1 MLLYLP
7 SSKIILTQPG
17 VSKCLA
23 VHNGALFAVRPNLSV
38 VQITSLLSIP
48 DLLKKML
55 EPKNRDEFG
64 DTDSEFSRDL
74 ENPVTK
80 ILK

>member
-17 VSKCLA
+17 VFKCVA

-38 VQITSLLSIP
+38 VQITNLANIP

-55 EPKNRDEFG
+55 EPMNSDEFG

-74 ENPVTK
+74 DNPITK
-80 ILK
+80 